1 MQFAKS
7 WKRRRVI
14 ARSRQSDGA
23 MTGSRTSPI
32 FTTLRAQ
39 LNASEAELVDI
50 PLIQPADPFLDM
62 AGEDLRRRIFLTEN
76 ENGDSLC
83 LRPEFT
89 IPVCRNHIALNA
101 ATPKRYAYLGE
112 VFRQRRD
119 GAAEFLQA
127 GIEDLGATDEAAS
140 DARSIADAIACV
152 QSSVNVPLEIVLG
165 DQAVFAGMLKALGL
179 PQGWRKKL
187 LRAFGDE
194 NTMQA
199 AFAELTGE
207 QRSDPLPEQ
216 LAGLVAEGDEAGL
229 ARMIEAEMLEAGIS
243 PSAGRSPAE
252 IARRLIEK
260 EDLAATRF
268 PSSALDLLKRFLT
281 IRVSLE
287 TAGIT
292 MRAFAADNALDL
304 SAVLQ
309 KFEARTDAIIAAGIA
324 AEDIVYDA
332 SFGRPLDYYTGLVYE
347 IRRAGSDKDMVLAGG
362 GRYDR
367 LLTMLGASETIP
379 GVGFSIWLDRL
390 EMLAGEQS

>member
-1 MQFAKS
+1 
-7 WKRRRVI
+7 
-14 ARSRQSDGA
+14 

-39 LNASEAELVDI
+39 LDASEAELVDI

-152 QSSVNVPLEIVLG
+152 QSSANVPLEIVLG

-194 NTMQA
+194 HTMEA

-207 QRSDPLPEQ
+207 QRTDSLPDQ

-229 ARMIEAEMLEAGIS
+229 ARMIEVEMLEAGIS

-309 KFEARTDAIIAAGIA
+309 KLEARTDAIIAAGIA
-324 AEDIVYDA
+324 AEHIVYDA

-347 IRRAGSDKDMVLAGG
+347 IRQAGGDKDMVLAGG

>member
-1 MQFAKS
+1 
-7 WKRRRVI
+7 
-14 ARSRQSDGA
+14 

-32 FTTLRAQ
+32 FTTLRDQ

-127 GIEDLGATDEAAS
+127 GIEDLGATDEALS

-152 QSSVNVPLEIVLG
+152 KSAARVQLEIVLG

-194 NTMQA
+194 RTMEA

-207 QRSDPLPEQ
+207 QRTDPLPEQ

-229 ARMIEAEMLEAGIS
+229 ARVIEVEMLEAGIS
-243 PSAGRSPAE
+243 PGSGRTPVE

-268 PSSALDLLKRFLT
+268 PASALDVLKRFLA

-287 TAGIT
+287 AAGIT
-292 MRAFAADNALDL
+292 LRAFAADNALDL

-367 LLTMLGASETIP
+367 LLTMLGASENIP

>member
-1 MQFAKS
+1 MA
-7 WKRRRVI
+7 
-14 ARSRQSDGA
+14 A
-23 MTGSRTSPI
+23 TRTSPV
-32 FTTLRAQ
+32 FNALRT
-39 LNASEAELVDI
+39 ELGARDADLVEI

-127 GIEDLGATDEAAS
+127 GIEDLGAADEAAS
-140 DARSIADAIACV
+140 DARSIADALSCV
-152 QSSVNVPLEIVLG
+152 RAVAPQAGLGIVLG
-165 DQAVFAGMLKALGL
+165 DQSVFAGMLKALGL

-187 LRAFGDE
+187 LRSFGDAHS
-194 NTMQA
+194 MQLA
-199 AFAELTGE
+199 LAELTAA
-207 QRSDPLPEQ
+207 QRRDPLPET
-216 LAGLVAEGDEAGL
+216 LAVLVAEGDETGL
-229 ARMIEAEMLEAGIS
+229 ARMLEAEMLEAGIS
-243 PSAGRSPAE
+243 PSSGRSPAE

-268 PSSALDLLKRFLT
+268 PASALDLLAQF
-281 IRVSLE
+281 LE
-287 TAGIT
+287 THVTLDSASVT
-292 MRAFAADNALDL
+292 LRAFASENALDL
-304 SAVLQ
+304 GAVLQ
-309 KFEARTDAIIAAGIA
+309 KFEARAEAIAAAGIKTS
-324 AEDIVYDA
+324 DIVYDA

-347 IRRAGSDKDMVLAGG
+347 IRAAGVEKDAVLAGG

-367 LLTMLGASETIP
+367 LLTMLGASENIP

-390 EMLAGEQS
+390 QALAGATK

>member
-1 MQFAKS
+1 
-7 WKRRRVI
+7 
-14 ARSRQSDGA
+14 
-23 MTGSRTSPI
+23 MTDNMAGQRTSLV
-32 FTTLRAQ
+32 FTTLRGQ
-39 LNASEAELVDI
+39 LGASEAELVDI

-140 DARSIADAIACV
+140 DARSIADALGCV
-152 QSSVNVPLEIVLG
+152 HAAAPNAKLEIVLG
-165 DQAVFAGMLKALGL
+165 DQSVFAGMLKALGL

-187 LRAFGDE
+187 LRAFGDAH
-194 NTMQA
+194 TMEA

-207 QRSDPLPEQ
+207 QRTDPLPEH

-229 ARMIEAEMLEAGIS
+229 ARMLEAEMLEGGMS
-243 PSAGRSPAE
+243 PSAGRTPAE

-260 EDLAATRF
+260 EDLAAARF
-268 PSSALDLLKRFLT
+268 PSSALEVLKRFLST
-281 IRVSLE
+281 RVSLE
-287 TAGIT
+287 AATIT
-292 MRAFAADNALDL
+292 LRAFAADNALDL

-309 KFEARTDAIIAAGIA
+309 KFEARTDAIIAAGIH

-347 IRRAGSDKDMVLAGG
+347 IRQAGGDKDMVLAGG

-367 LLTMLGASETIP
+367 LLTMLGASENIP

-390 EMLAGEQS
+390 EALSGEQS